1 VIPAGSTDT
10 GADIAVRVSNF
21 GNLAVYA
28 IERLGA
34 HTDAEREA
42 LMSEGDRDR
51 VETALVGSGYV
62 VLPEDVLWRPYDG
75 SNEALRRFYDE
86 RHPSWFIR
94 FFDYI

>member
-1 VIPAGSTDT
+1 
-10 GADIAVRVSNF
+10 
-21 GNLAVYA
+21 
-28 IERLGA
+28 
-34 HTDAEREA
+34 
-42 LMSEGDRDR
+42 MSEGDRDR